1 MKFIFYLLI
10 SIFLVFNNAFAE
22 QKLNEE
28 GLSPEIKGIIGGG
41 GVTGLGALT
50 FGLSIAGVTAIFPL
64 TLMGSGVGYLSVKAN
79 KKYKNLNS
87 KKKQK

>member
-1 MKFIFYLLI
+1 MKVIVYLLI

-50 FGLSIAGVTAIFPL
+50 FGLKLQVF
-64 TLMGSGVGYLSVKAN
+64 
-79 KKYKNLNS
+79 
-87 KKKQK
+87 